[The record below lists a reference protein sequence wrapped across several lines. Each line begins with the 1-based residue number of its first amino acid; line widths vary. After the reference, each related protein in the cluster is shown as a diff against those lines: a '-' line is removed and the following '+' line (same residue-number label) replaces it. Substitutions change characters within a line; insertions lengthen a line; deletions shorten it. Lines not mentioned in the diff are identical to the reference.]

1 MPTANK
7 EIVLI
12 LNDIRSVENVGSIF
26 RTADAAGVSK
36 IYLSG
41 YTPTPLDRFGRK
53 RRDFAKV
60 SLGAEETIPWKQA
73 EDVLTTIQ
81 TLKKENFFIVA
92 VEQDNRAISY
102 TAVSK
107 QEKIAF
113 IFGNEVGGLSRDIL
127 KQCDVIAEIP
137 MYGKKESLNVAVA
150 AGVVLFQYRE
160 TIRNKGAINTRLDN

>member
-41 YTPTPLDRFGRK
+41 YTPAPLDRFGRK
-53 RRDFAKV
+53 RRDISKV
-60 SLGAEETIPWKQA
+60 ALGAEETVAWEQTK
-73 EDVLTTIQ
+73 DVLIVIQ
-81 TLKKENFFIVA
+81 TLKKEKFFIVA
-92 VEQDNRAISY
+92 VEQDNRAIPY
-102 TAVSK
+102 TVISQ
-107 QEKIAF
+107 QEKVAF
-113 IFGNEVGGLSRDIL
+113 VFGNEVGGVSRDIL
-127 KQCDVIAEIP
+127 KQCDAIAEIP

-150 AGVVLFQYRE
+150 AGVILFCYRNMG
-160 TIRNKGAINTRLDN
+160 TYKKPRITKTA